1 MAFAAGGLLASE
13 VSLAGG
19 FGFMAPG
26 RYLCTFCRQTVG
38 FTDEICACTT
48 VPGQDISHWNEQLSI
63 AQKAFPSTTKPL
75 PIGAGFLGWILD
87 AQSPVHGDNTQ
98 THKPTNEFL
107 QAALD
112 AHVRA
117 VWLSFGNDLK
127 RWIDVVREHD
137 RATGNVD
144 KKNKT
149 LIFVQ
154 VGSVEQARV
163 AYEQWRVDVLA
174 VQGMYSHSFL

>member
-1 MAFAAGGLLASE
+1 MHH
-13 VSLAGG
+13 V
-19 FGFMAPG
+19 
-26 RYLCTFCRQTVG
+26 
-38 FTDEICACTT
+38 

-63 AQKAFPSTTKPL
+63 AKNAFSKMDGPL

-87 AQSPVHGDNTQ
+87 AQSPAPGDPASP
-98 THKPTNEFL
+98 HKLTNEFL

-117 VWLSFGNDLK
+117 IWFSFGNDLK

-137 RATGNVD
+137 RAVGNND
-144 KKNKT
+144 EKNNRT

-163 AYEQWRVDVLA
+163 AVEQWRVDVLA
-174 VQGMYSHSFL
+174 VQGTLFPCCCHHH